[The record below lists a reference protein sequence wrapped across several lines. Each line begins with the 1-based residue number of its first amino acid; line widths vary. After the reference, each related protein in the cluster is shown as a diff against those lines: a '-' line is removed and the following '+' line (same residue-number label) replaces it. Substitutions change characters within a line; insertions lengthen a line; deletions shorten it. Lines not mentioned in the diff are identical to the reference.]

1 MSTQN
6 VLAQRFASL
15 HTPSSPLV
23 LTNVWDA
30 ITASSIASL
39 PSTRA
44 LATASYAI
52 AAAAGIAD
60 PDLDLETNLRAV
72 RAIAAVAKKHNLPLT
87 ADMQDGFGSQLE
99 NGVRQVIE
107 AGAVGM
113 NLEDFSRESDG
124 LYSIAEASDRI
135 QRVMRVASELGVP
148 DFVVNARTDTL
159 FSGGSLDDAIA
170 RGKAYLAAGARCVF
184 IWGGPKRNGWARE
197 EVVRAMGELEGRLNV
212 ILARGRTDGLSVK
225 ELGEIGVSRIS
236 VGPYLMRWIVEKVGE
251 EAERIL
257 NGKGAWSNLNAV

>member
-6 VLAQRFASL
+6 TLAQNFASL

-30 ITASSIASL
+30 ITASSISSL

-44 LATASYAI
+44 LATASFAV

-60 PDLDLETNLRAV
+60 QDLDLETNLRAV
-72 RAIAAVAKKHNLPLT
+72 RAIAPIAKKHNLPLT
-87 ADMQDGFGSQLE
+87 VDMQDGFGTQLE
-99 NGVRQVIE
+99 DGVRQIIE

-124 LYSIAEASDRI
+124 LYSIAEAADRI
-135 QRVMRVASELGVP
+135 QRVVRVASELGVP
-148 DFVVNARTDTL
+148 DFVVNGRTDTL
-159 FSGGSLDDAIA
+159 FSGGSLEDAIA
-170 RGKAYLAAGARCVF
+170 RGKAYLAAGAKCVF
-184 IWGGPKRNGWARE
+184 IWGGPARNGWAKA
-197 EVVRAMGELEGRLNV
+197 EVVRATKELEGRLNV
-212 ILARGRTDGLSVK
+212 SLARGKKDGLSVE

-236 VGPYLMRWIVEKVGE
+236 VGPYLMRWVAEKVGE

-257 NGKGAWSNLNAV
+257 GGIGA